1 MTTPSLEQIEVAHQK
16 VADMIAA
23 FKTGA
28 AAQSV
33 RTITIAHSEIVLQPG
48 EHYAGLIL
56 GAGGAPDYHLVLLPG
71 DVEDVNWEAAK
82 EFAATAGGE
91 LPTRREQ
98 SLLFANLKD
107 QFEGAWYWSSEQ
119 HAANDDF
126 AWSQDFD
133 YGGQNFIIKSAGLR
147 ARAVRRLT
155 IQ

>member
-1 MTTPSLEQIEVAHQK
+1 MITPTLEEIEVAHQN
-16 VADMIAA
+16 VASMIAA
-23 FKTGA
+23 FKATT
-28 AAQSV
+28 AAQAS
-33 RTITIAHSEIVLQPG
+33 RTITITHAEIELQPG

-56 GAGGAPDYHLVLLPG
+56 GVGGAPDYHLVLLPG
-71 DVEDVNWEAAK
+71 DTEDVNWADAK
-82 EFAATAGGE
+82 EFAAKAGGE

-119 HAANDDF
+119 HAASDDY
-126 AWSQDFD
+126 AWSQYFRSGRQS
-133 YGGQNFIIKSAGLR
+133 YLSKSAGLR